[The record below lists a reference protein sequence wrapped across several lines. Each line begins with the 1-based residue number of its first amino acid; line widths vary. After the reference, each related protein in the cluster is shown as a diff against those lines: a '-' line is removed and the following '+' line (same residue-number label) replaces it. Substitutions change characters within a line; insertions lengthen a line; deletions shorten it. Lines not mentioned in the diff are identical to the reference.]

1 MSVAKVSDTHFRLPI
16 VNSAPK
22 VHDHNKSLLDSLL
35 ADQQKLT
42 AVEKFSKM
50 HEEHALPAQSKYY
63 RDLIPLEKPKPGQQY
78 GFEVDLD
85 ACTAC
90 KACVTACH
98 SLNGLDDNEVWRS
111 VGLLHG
117 GTPQTPAQ
125 QSVTTA
131 CHHCLDPACMTGCP
145 VKAYEKDPITGIVKH
160 LDDQCIGCQYCILM
174 CPYDAPKFNAER
186 GIVRKCDMCSD
197 RLANDEAPACVQ
209 SCPNGAIRITMVDQ
223 QQAVQESQTSLFLPG
238 AAAPEIT
245 IPTTT
250 YKTQKSLPRN
260 MLPADFYQ
268 VSREHSH
275 PPLVAML
282 VLTQLS
288 VGAFCVNLA
297 LNEILGAQATRDFG
311 GHSATFALVF
321 GIAALKASL
330 FHLGRPQFAFRAFLG
345 LKTSWLSREILGF
358 SLFAGAATLYAAS
371 FWLPALPSI
380 SALPVLSAL
389 PPIEHLQAPLS
400 YAVALSGILGV
411 FCSVMVYAATQ
422 REHWRG
428 ALTGFKFAT
437 TAAILGSSTVLMIG
451 LLLSAEHAAL
461 LLTRGFRGLSAF
473 LCVTTAL
480 KLLVELSMFRHLR
493 KRSHS
498 TLKRS
503 AILMTGELKGAT
515 GWRFACGALGGI
527 VLPAL
532 SLFSAPNSG
541 VSSEVL
547 MAMAVVAFLFCL
559 AGEFLERYLFFAAAP
574 ASKMPGGLS

>member
-16 VNSAPK
+16 VNSPPK
-22 VHDHNKSLLDSLL
+22 IQDSNKNLLQALL

-42 AVEKFSKM
+42 AVERFSRL

-63 RDLIPLEKPKPGQQY
+63 RDLIPLERPKPGQQY
-78 GFEVDLD
+78 AFEVDLD

-98 SLNGLDDNEVWRS
+98 SLNGLDEDEVWRS

-117 GTPQTPAQ
+117 GTPQAPAQ

-131 CHHCLDPACMTGCP
+131 CHHCLDPACMSGCP
-145 VKAYEKDPITGIVKH
+145 VKAYEKDPVTGIVKH

-209 SCPNGAIRITMVDQ
+209 SCPNGAIRITVVDQ
-223 QQAVQESQTSLFLPG
+223 AQAVQESQTNVFLPG

-245 IPTTT
+245 IPTTS
-250 YKTQKSLPRN
+250 YKTKKSLPRN

-288 VGAFCVNLA
+288 VGAFCVSLA
-297 LNEILGAQATRDFG
+297 LNELLGAQATRGFG

-321 GIAALKASL
+321 GLAALGASL
-330 FHLGRPQFAFRAFLG
+330 LHLGRPQFAFRAFLG

-358 SLFAGAATLYAAS
+358 SLFAGAGTLYAAS
-371 FWLPALPSI
+371 FWVPSMPALAP
-380 SALPVLSAL
+380 LSPL
-389 PPIEHLQAPLS
+389 GQLQTPLS
-400 YAVALSGILGV
+400 YAVALSGMLGV

-422 REHWRG
+422 RDHWSG
-428 ALTGFKFAT
+428 GLTGFKFAS
-437 TAAILGSSTVLMIG
+437 TAAVLGSSTVLMVA
-451 LLLSAEHAAL
+451 LLLSREHAAL
-461 LLTRGFRGLSAF
+461 LLTGGFRALSGF
-473 LCVTTAL
+473 LCAAMGL

-559 AGEFLERYLFFAAAP
+559 AGELLERYLFFAAAP

>member
-1 MSVAKVSDTHFRLPI
+1 MSVAKVSDTHFHLPI
-16 VNSAPK
+16 VNSPPK
-22 VHDHNKSLLDSLL
+22 IQDSNKSLLQSLL
-35 ADQQKLT
+35 ADQQQLT
-42 AVEKFSKM
+42 AVEKFSRM

-63 RDLIPLEKPKPGQQY
+63 RDLIPFEKPKPGQQY
-78 GFEVDLD
+78 AFEVDLD

-98 SLNGLDDNEVWRS
+98 SLNGLDEDEVWRS

-117 GTPQTPAQ
+117 GTPQAPAQ

-131 CHHCLDPACMTGCP
+131 CHHCLDPACMSGCP

-209 SCPNGAIRITMVDQ
+209 SCPNGAIRITVVEQ
-223 QQAVQESQTSLFLPG
+223 AQAVQESQTNVFLPG
-238 AAAPEIT
+238 AAAPEYT

-250 YKTQKSLPRN
+250 YKTKKSLPRN

-288 VGAFCVNLA
+288 VGAFCVSLA
-297 LNEILGAQATRDFG
+297 LNELLGEQATRGFG
-311 GHSATFALVF
+311 GHSAAFALVF
-321 GIAALKASL
+321 GLAALGASL
-330 FHLGRPQFAFRAFLG
+330 LHLGRPQFAFRALLG

-358 SLFAGAATLYAAS
+358 SLFAGAGTLYAAS
-371 FWLPALPSI
+371 FWVPSI
-380 SALPVLSAL
+380 PALSAL
-389 PPIEHLQAPLS
+389 PIPLAELQAPLS
-400 YAVALSGILGV
+400 YAVALSGMLGV

-428 ALTGFKFAT
+428 ALTGFKFAS
-437 TAAILGSSTVLMIG
+437 TAAVLGSSTVLMVA
-451 LLLSAEHAAL
+451 LLSSREHAAL
-461 LLTRGFRGLSAF
+461 LLTGGFRALSAF
-473 LCVTTAL
+473 LCVSMAL
-480 KLLVELSMFRHLR
+480 KLVVELSMFRHLR

-503 AILMTGELKGAT
+503 AILMAGELKGAT

-527 VLPAL
+527 ALPAL
-532 SLFSAPNSG
+532 SLFAAPNSG
-541 VSSEVL
+541 VSSEAL

-559 AGEFLERYLFFAAAP
+559 SGEFLERYLFFAAAP

>member
-1 MSVAKVSDTHFRLPI
+1 MSVAKASDTHFHLPI
-16 VNSAPK
+16 LSAPPAHPDK
-22 VHDHNKSLLDSLL
+22 NKSLLQSLL
-35 ADQQKLT
+35 AEQQRLT
-42 AVEKFSKM
+42 AVERFSKL

-78 GFEVDLD
+78 AFEVDLD

-98 SLNGLDDNEVWRS
+98 SLNGLDEAEVWRS

-117 GTPQTPAQ
+117 GTPQAPAQ
-125 QSVTTA
+125 QSVTTS
-131 CHHCLDPACMTGCP
+131 CHHCLDPACMAGCP
-145 VKAYEKDPITGIVKH
+145 VKAYEKDAVTGIVKH

-174 CPYDAPKFNAER
+174 CPYDAPKFNPAR

-209 SCPNGAIRITMVDQ
+209 SCPNGAIRITVVDQ
-223 QQAVQESQTSLFLPG
+223 AAAVQESEANIFLPG
-238 AAAPEIT
+238 APAPGYT
-245 IPTTT
+245 FPTTS
-250 YKTQKSLPRN
+250 YKTKRSFPRN
-260 MLPADFYQ
+260 MLPADFYE
-268 VSREHSH
+268 VNREHSH
-275 PPLVAML
+275 PPLVVML

-288 VGAFCVNLA
+288 VGAFCVSLG
-297 LNEILGAQATRDFG
+297 LNKLLGEQATRGFD
-311 GHSATFALVF
+311 GHSAVFALVF
-321 GIAALKASL
+321 GLAALGASL
-330 FHLGRPQFAFRAFLG
+330 LHLGRPQYAFRAFLG

-371 FWLPALPSI
+371 FWVQSIPALA
-380 SALPVLSAL
+380 ALRP
-389 PPIEHLQAPLS
+389 LQGLHGPLS

-428 ALTGFKFAT
+428 ALTGFKFAAT
-437 TAAILGSSTVLMIG
+437 SAVLGSSTTLMVA
-451 LLLSAEHAAL
+451 LLSSDEHAAL
-461 LLTRGFRGLSAF
+461 LLTGGFRALGAF
-473 LCVTTAL
+473 LCASMAL

-503 AILMTGELKGAT
+503 AMLMTGELRGAT
-515 GWRFACGALGGI
+515 GWRFVCGAIGGI

-532 SLFSAPNSG
+532 SLVAAPDSG
-541 VSSEVL
+541 VSPQTL
-547 MAMAVVAFLFCL
+547 MTMAVVAFLFCL
-559 AGEFLERYLFFAAAP
+559 VGELLERYLFFAAAP

>member
-1 MSVAKVSDTHFRLPI
+1 MSVAKVSDTHFHLPI
-16 VNSAPK
+16 VNSPPK
-22 VHDHNKSLLDSLL
+22 IQDSNKSLLQSLL
-35 ADQQKLT
+35 SDQQKLT

-50 HEEHALPAQSKYY
+50 HEEHTLPAQSKYY
-63 RDLIPLEKPKPGQQY
+63 RDLIPFEKPKPGQQY
-78 GFEVDLD
+78 AFEVDLD

-98 SLNGLDDNEVWRS
+98 SLNGLDEDEVWRS

-117 GTPQTPAQ
+117 GTPQAPAQ

-131 CHHCLDPACMTGCP
+131 CHHCLDPACMSGCP
-145 VKAYEKDPITGIVKH
+145 VKAYEKDPVTGIVKH

-209 SCPNGAIRITMVDQ
+209 SCPNGAIRITVVDQ
-223 QQAVQESQTSLFLPG
+223 ASAVQESQANVFVPG
-238 AAAPEIT
+238 AAAPEYT
-245 IPTTT
+245 IPTTS
-250 YKTQKSLPRN
+250 YKTKKSLPRN

-288 VGAFCVNLA
+288 VGAFCVSLA
-297 LNEILGAQATRDFG
+297 LNELLEEQATRDFG
-311 GHSATFALVF
+311 GHSAVFALVF
-321 GIAALKASL
+321 GLAALGASL
-330 FHLGRPQFAFRAFLG
+330 LHLGRPQFAFRALLG

-358 SLFAGAATLYAAS
+358 SLFAGAGTLYAAS
-371 FWLPALPSI
+371 FWVQWIPAL
-380 SALPVLSAL
+380 SALPVPLSQ
-389 PPIEHLQAPLS
+389 LQAPLS
-400 YAVALSGILGV
+400 YAVALSGLLGV

-428 ALTGFKFAT
+428 GLTGFKFAG
-437 TAAILGSSTVLMIG
+437 TAAVLGSSTILMVA
-451 LLLSAEHAAL
+451 LLTSREHASL
-461 LLTRGFRGLSAF
+461 LLTNGFRALSAF
-473 LCVTTAL
+473 LCASMAL

-503 AILMTGELKGAT
+503 AILMAGELKGAT

-559 AGEFLERYLFFAAAP
+559 SGEFLERYLFFAAAP